1 MKVLMQI
8 RQNVYTLSGGDT
20 VQMKKTREALIN
32 QGYDVDVSLELH
44 PDLSQYDVVHLFNI
58 TRVQE
63 TYIQIKN
70 AVQQKKPV
78 VISTIYWPNTE
89 FEKLNGG
96 LGIRGA
102 LGKVLSIDQMES
114 VKAFAKFVLLNQR
127 DEGTKYLMHHSYQSM
142 QRYIL
147 QHADVF
153 LPNAQ
158 EEMHQ
163 IEINLG
169 YKAPDHQVVVVPNAI
184 DIEAVQAA
192 LNSDTHKYDKY
203 KNWLVCVGRIDP
215 RKNQLKLLDALEG
228 SGYKLLL
235 IGKCSPGQKNYFS
248 KVMKRIK
255 GNPNIEYI
263 EQVPNKELYQI
274 YKQCKVSVLPSWFE
288 TPGLVSLE
296 AASMGCNIVVSDK
309 GTTKDYFRNYA
320 YYCDVMNSAS
330 IRVQID
336 KAYNSPFDEDF
347 RKKILSNYTWEKAA
361 EATAKGYQL
370 AIDGGVTQ

>member
-20 VQMKKTREALIN
+20 VQMKKTREALIK
-32 QGYDVDVSLELH
+32 QGYDVDISLDLY

-70 AVQQKKPV
+70 AVQHQKPV

-102 LGKVLSIDQMES
+102 LGKVLTIDQMES
-114 VKAFAKFVLLNQR
+114 VKAFAKFLLLNQR
-127 DEGTKYLMHHSYQSM
+127 DEGTKYLMYHSYKKM

-147 QHADVF
+147 EHSDVF

-163 IEINLG
+163 IELNLG
-169 YKAPDHQVVVVPNAI
+169 YKAPNSQIVVVPNAI
-184 DIEAVQAA
+184 DTDAVFAA
-192 LNSDTHKYDKY
+192 TESSTHRYDKY
-203 KNWLVCVGRIDP
+203 KGWLVCVGRIDS

-228 SGYKLLL
+228 SEYKLLL
-235 IGKCSPGQKNYFS
+235 IGKCSSGQKNYFG
-248 KVMKRIK
+248 KVMERIE

-263 EQVPNKELYQI
+263 EQVPNTELYQI
-274 YKQCKVSVLPSWFE
+274 YKQCKVSILPSWFE

-296 AASMGCNIVVSDK
+296 AASMGCNIVVSGK
-309 GTTKDYFRNYA
+309 GTTKDYFGNYA
-320 YYCDVMNSAS
+320 YYCDVTDPKS
-330 IRVQID
+330 IRNQID
-336 KAYNSPFDEDF
+336 KAYNSPFKEDF
-347 RKKILSNYTWEKAA
+347 RKKILSDYTWDKAA
-361 EATAKGYQL
+361 EMTVKGYKL
-370 AIDGGVTQ
+370 AVKNHE